1 MVPQKNRNKE
11 GKFESEHGVNRD
23 DILDAMDTFTPYTTG
38 ELAENL
44 GIPRRTAYKYLQSLA
59 EENKIT
65 KKKPDP
71 RRVIWMRGG

>member
-11 GKFESEHGVNRD
+11 GKFESEHGVSRN
-23 DILDAMDTFTPYTTG
+23 DILDEMDTFTPYTTG